1 VGGVTG
7 ENMLSRAYRA
17 AEFPGAN
24 MFANAHSIARMY
36 AATVSDVDGI
46 RLLQPD
52 TVAAMT
58 VAQTDRTRMHG
69 VPPELLPA
77 TKNLFNMSLGFWRSS
92 PPVMPMLGP
101 ASFGHPGSGGS
112 LGAADPKARVG
123 FGYVSNLWAA
133 TLIDPRAIELTSVV
147 AKCLG
152 QAESW
157 PARVSRARRERRA
170 RAATETRSR
179 WALVI
184 GVDEESIRGLLKG
197 RTHQTPPTNHP

>member
-1 VGGVTG
+1 MV
-7 ENMLSRAYRA
+7 SRAYRA

-24 MFANAHSIARMY
+24 MFANAHSIARMD

-69 VPPELLPA
+69 VPPGLLPA

-92 PPVMPMLGP
+92 PLVMPMLGP

-133 TLIDPRAIELTSVV
+133 TLIDPRAIELTSAV
-147 AKCLG
+147 AKYLG
-152 QAESW
+152 QAEIVASQSESE
-157 PARVSRARRERRA
+157 ATG
-170 RAATETRSR
+170 AACT
-179 WALVI
+179 
-184 GVDEESIRGLLKG
+184 G
-197 RTHQTPPTNHP
+197 RD

>member
-1 VGGVTG
+1 
-7 ENMLSRAYRA
+7 YRA

-24 MFANAHSIARMY
+24 MFANAHSLARMY

-92 PPVMPMLGP
+92 RG
-101 ASFGHPGSGGS
+101 
-112 LGAADPKARVG
+112 
-123 FGYVSNLWAA
+123 
-133 TLIDPRAIELTSVV
+133 
-147 AKCLG
+147 
-152 QAESW
+152 
-157 PARVSRARRERRA
+157 VSRNGYCRRIPAEGRLAGTWAR
-170 RAATETRSR
+170 
-179 WALVI
+179 
-184 GVDEESIRGLLKG
+184 
-197 RTHQTPPTNHP
+197 